1 MRTKTFSATQKS
13 TAQKSTARKSFGR
26 KWLCVIVVFTA
37 AVGVRWLTWQDLRF
51 EAAKVQEFVA
61 KDYQTQARAI
71 RAEGVLALFD
81 RRAESAS
88 INFMLHPPGYP
99 MILATAFAVFGD
111 SETTIQ
117 TISIVADAASCV
129 LIFLIAG
136 ELLSFGV
143 AVLSG
148 LFAAFAP
155 QFATNSIWLLP
166 DALAVVPILAA
177 IYCLIRALEKPVL
190 WQLLLCGALVGVSC
204 WIRANALLL
213 APFLAI
219 GGALFLFK
227 ERRLS
232 KAAVLTLGAVL
243 VVAPLTIRNYA
254 VFDHFI
260 PISLGTG
267 QTLIEGIGDYDKDNK
282 FGFPRYDW
290 DVFRQEAEMFNR
302 PDYADN
308 LIRVDGIKRDRLR
321 TARAVKFIQEN
332 PLWFAGVMFRRALW
346 MTTPEKTATISS
358 NIPISK
364 PLAEFDQK
372 PPKITFSP
380 IEIVETG
387 ALATGDAKNWLAP
400 ANDWLFLQTDQQ
412 RYAAQFVSGAIEV
425 EPDTENVLRLR
436 LILREGRIKIQ
447 IRAAEST
454 QIYAQKIVDPLW
466 GKTAAE
472 EQLRTVAVPFVAAE
486 NKIRFVI
493 ANEAP
498 PTAQSLIEIQIAEV
512 IAGGA
517 ARNAWTRPLR
527 LIVAP
532 LQKIFSLP
540 VLLPLELI
548 GLCVLLWRG
557 ERKTVL
563 ILMLVPFYYF
573 FVQSA
578 LHTEYRYVLAIHHF
592 LFVLAASAVGAI
604 VALIWQYKKF
614 QIFEKS

>member
-1 MRTKTFSATQKS
+1 MLWSI
-13 TAQKSTARKSFGR
+13 
-26 KWLCVIVVFTA
+26 VIFTA
-37 AVGVRWLTWQDLRF
+37 AIGVRWLTWQDLRF

-61 KDYQTQARAI
+61 KDYQTQARALQ
-71 RAEGVLALFD
+71 AEGILALFD

-99 MILATAFAVFGD
+99 IVLAAAFAVFGD

-117 TISIVADAASCV
+117 TVSIAADALSCV
-129 LIFLIAG
+129 LIFFVAS

-148 LFAAFAP
+148 LLAAFAP

-177 IYCLIRALEKPVL
+177 VYCLIRALEKTFL
-190 WQLLLCGALVGVSC
+190 WRFLLCGALVGASC

-213 APFLAI
+213 APFLALI
-219 GGALFLFK
+219 GWLFLFK
-227 ERRLS
+227 NRRLV
-232 KAAVLTLGAVL
+232 KAAVLVAGAVI
-243 VVAPLTIRNYA
+243 VIAPLTVRNYI

-260 PISLGTG
+260 PISLGAG
-267 QTLIEGIGDYDKDNK
+267 QTLIEGIGDYDKDSK

-290 DVFRQEAEMFNR
+290 DVFRQEAEMYNR

-308 LIRVDGIKRDRLR
+308 LIQVDGIKRDRLR
-321 TARAVKFIQEN
+321 TARAFKFIREN
-332 PLWFAGVMFRRALW
+332 PVWFGATMFRRALW
-346 MTTPEKTATISS
+346 MTTPEKAETIST

-364 PLAEFDQK
+364 PLPEFDER
-372 PPKITFSP
+372 PPNAAFSA
-380 IEIVETG
+380 IEISQTG
-387 ALATGDAKNWLAP
+387 ALASSNAKIWLAP
-400 ANDWLFLQTDQQ
+400 NNDWLFLQTDKEK
-412 RYAAQFVSGAIEV
+412 YAAQFISGEIEV
-425 EPDTENVLRLR
+425 EPNTENVLRLR
-436 LILREGRIKIQ
+436 VILRQGRIKIQ
-447 IRAAEST
+447 VRAANST
-454 QIYAQKIVDPLW
+454 QILAQTIVDPLW
-466 GKTAAE
+466 GKTAAAE
-472 EQLRTVAVPFVAAE
+472 HLRTISVPFVALE

-498 PTAQSLIEIQIAEV
+498 ATAQSLIEMHNVELISF
-512 IAGGA
+512 GS
-517 ARNAWTRPLR
+517 ARNAWTRPAR

-548 GLCVLLWRG
+548 GLGLLVWRG
-557 ERKTVL
+557 KRKTLL
-563 ILMLVPFYYF
+563 ILFLVPLYYF
-573 FVQSA
+573 CVQSA

-592 LFVLAASAVGAI
+592 LFVLAAFAIGAI
-604 VALIWQYKKF
+604 VALIISRCKKF